1 MRTIYLLFI
10 ALIFAGSSLNDAR
23 KANEAFRNGDYEKA
37 VELYRKAIDSEPE
50 NAMLHFNLGNAYAE
64 MGNRKMRFLLMNG
77 LKICRMIL
85 HKNHWLITISG
96 TCILHRNSMMRRLH
110 NTGRP

>member
-50 NAMLHFNLGNAYAE
+50 NAMLHFNLGNAYVE
-64 MGNRKMRFLLMNG
+64 MGNAEDAIFAYERFKDLSDDPAQKSLADYNIG
-77 LKICRMIL
+77 NL
-85 HKNHWLITISG
+85 HSAQEQYDEAISQY
-96 TCILHRNSMMRRLH
+96 
-110 NTGRP
+110 